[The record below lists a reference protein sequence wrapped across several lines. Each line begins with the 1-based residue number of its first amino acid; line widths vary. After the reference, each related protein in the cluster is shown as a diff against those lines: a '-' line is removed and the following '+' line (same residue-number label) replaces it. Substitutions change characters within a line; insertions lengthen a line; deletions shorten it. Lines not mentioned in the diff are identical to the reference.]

1 MTKVERKQQL
11 TDLIERAKELGY
23 LTFADVNDV
32 LPDDIEEDQ
41 LGQVLTILKDF
52 GIKLFDA
59 APDED
64 ELVTAEGGVFDESA
78 AEAALTALSEVDGEF
93 GRTTDPVRM
102 YMREMGSVELLTRH
116 GEVDIA
122 KRIEFGNRDMLDA
135 LAKYPAYANTILS
148 TFKKME
154 HGEGKIADV
163 IQGFYRASDLI
174 DIPIAELSPD
184 SEANQEPKEE
194 GINPEELAEFLKKL
208 EKFSVAAQLAADKDG
223 AEDPKAIKKRQAVI
237 EHLRGVRITPLFSTK
252 MMRLI
257 KARIQSIREQERVI
271 VDIVMRKIG
280 VPRATFLKT
289 FVGSERDYEMVD
301 RLIEKAPKH
310 AEALEAARGEIKRA
324 QKRLAMISKSEK
336 MPIAL
341 YKTIYKDLN
350 KSQTIA
356 RLAKREMIEANLRL
370 VISIA
375 KKYTNRGLQFLDL
388 IQEGNIG
395 LMKAV
400 DKFEYRRGYK
410 FSTYATWWIRQAIT
424 RSIADQARTIRIPV
438 HMIET
443 INKLNRIQRQLL
455 QRMGREP
462 TPEEL
467 AEEMEMPE
475 DKIRKVMKI
484 AKEPISMETPIG
496 DDEDSSLG
504 DFIEDSNILSPQ
516 DAADSE
522 GRSETVREML
532 NTLTPREA
540 KVLRMRFGLSMN
552 TDHTLE
558 EVGKQFDVTRERIRQ
573 IEAKALRKL
582 RHPSRAERLKS
593 FLD

>member
-78 AEAALTALSEVDGEF
+78 SEAALTALSEVDGEF

-208 EKFSVAAQLAADKDG
+208 ENLALPRNWLQIKTAQKTLKS
-223 AEDPKAIKKRQAVI
+223 IKKTS
-237 EHLRGVRITPLFSTK
+237 G
-252 MMRLI
+252 
-257 KARIQSIREQERVI
+257 
-271 VDIVMRKIG
+271 
-280 VPRATFLKT
+280 
-289 FVGSERDYEMVD
+289 RD
-301 RLIEKAPKH
+301 
-310 AEALEAARGEIKRA
+310 
-324 QKRLAMISKSEK
+324 
-336 MPIAL
+336 
-341 YKTIYKDLN
+341 
-350 KSQTIA
+350 
-356 RLAKREMIEANLRL
+356 
-370 VISIA
+370 
-375 KKYTNRGLQFLDL
+375 
-388 IQEGNIG
+388 
-395 LMKAV
+395 
-400 DKFEYRRGYK
+400 
-410 FSTYATWWIRQAIT
+410 
-424 RSIADQARTIRIPV
+424 
-438 HMIET
+438 
-443 INKLNRIQRQLL
+443 
-455 QRMGREP
+455 
-462 TPEEL
+462 
-467 AEEMEMPE
+467 
-475 DKIRKVMKI
+475 
-484 AKEPISMETPIG
+484 
-496 DDEDSSLG
+496 
-504 DFIEDSNILSPQ
+504 
-516 DAADSE
+516 
-522 GRSETVREML
+522 
-532 NTLTPREA
+532 
-540 KVLRMRFGLSMN
+540 
-552 TDHTLE
+552 
-558 EVGKQFDVTRERIRQ
+558 
-573 IEAKALRKL
+573 
-582 RHPSRAERLKS
+582 
-593 FLD
+593 